1 MLETPLPS
9 SSCRRTTR
17 RHSPPSLIPVLLPP
31 VASILAC
38 TSLAFPFS
46 YPSPESNSVFQRPRI
61 RQQHQWTVPGGAV
74 RGDRYQ
80 PGLGILSPDWPLP
93 KGHGFR
99 RQPWKQVRCVPG
111 SCHGEHHCSD
121 KFFFYIS
128 SVYISSGAKRNSHF
142 PCNLDSSVLH
152 ISGSHNHR
160 WWHES
165 ALRALKYHRA
175 AG

>member
-1 MLETPLPS
+1 MQKNHTATQSTFANP
-9 SSCRRTTR
+9 C
-17 RHSPPSLIPVLLPP
+17 SPATSGFDSGLYVPCLSFLIPL
-31 VASILAC
+31 
-38 TSLAFPFS
+38 
-46 YPSPESNSVFQRPRI
+46 PESNSVFQRPRI

-142 PCNLDSSVLH
+142 PRNLDSSVLH